1 VRFAVAG
8 ACGWAGR
15 HHLEALRALGHEV
28 PVIVDP
34 APDCA
39 EVARRIGARGYAS
52 LDRADLAGCDAGTV
66 ALRPDVQPDVV
77 ARMVGA
83 GLHVF
88 CEKPMAANAHAARML
103 ADLARASNR
112 VVLPGY
118 LLRFHP
124 RMLAFERAL
133 AALGTIRRLAC
144 VSHTAKPTLE
154 GWRTQVGAGGVAI
167 VNAIHTFDLVNWL
180 VGAPLTVCAAEVAN
194 AHFDVPAED
203 TIRSSMRSET
213 GALVSLFSAWTP
225 HPPVS
230 REGIL
235 IDGGWQLRVEVET
248 DRGSLVLTRG
258 GYRVGDVDHEVS
270 RTLDRNPFE
279 IELEHF
285 VDVVAGRARPVV
297 TADDNHA
304 AQQLADDSLRAAG
317 ARPAP

>member
-28 PVIVDP
+28 AVVIDP
-34 APDCA
+34 SP
-39 EVARRIGARGYAS
+39 ARDGLARALGARGYAS
-52 LDRADLAGCDAGTV
+52 LGEADLAGCDAGTV
-66 ALRPDVQPDVV
+66 ALRPDFQPEVV
-77 ARMVGA
+77 TRMVGA

-88 CEKPMAANAHAARML
+88 CEKPMAATARDARAL
-103 ADLARASNR
+103 ADLARASDR

-124 RMLAFERAL
+124 RMLAFKRA
-133 AALGTIRRLAC
+133 AEALGTIRRLAC
-144 VSHTAKPTLE
+144 VSHTAKPTVE
-154 GWRTQVGAGGVAI
+154 GWRTEVGAGGVAI

-180 VGAPLTVCAAEVAN
+180 TGAPLTVCAAEVAN
-194 AHFDVPAED
+194 AHFDMPAED
-203 TIRSSMRSET
+203 TLHSSMRSEN
-213 GALVSLFSAWTP
+213 GALVSVFSAWTP

-235 IDGGWQLRVEVET
+235 IDGGWQLRVELET

-258 GYRVGDVDHEVS
+258 GYRVDDVDHEVP
-270 RTLDRNPFE
+270 RALDRNPFE
-279 IELEHF
+279 IELAHF
-285 VDVVAGRARPVV
+285 TDVIAGRACPVV
-297 TADDNHA
+297 TAHDNHA

-317 ARPAP
+317 ARRAP